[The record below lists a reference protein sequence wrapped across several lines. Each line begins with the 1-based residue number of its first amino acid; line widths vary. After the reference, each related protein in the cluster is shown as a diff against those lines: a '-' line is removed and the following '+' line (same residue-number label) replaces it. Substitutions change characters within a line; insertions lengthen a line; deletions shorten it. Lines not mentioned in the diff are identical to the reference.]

1 MQVKAPFRGLIAKQ
15 NQSPMEDVADREPLL
30 KMKRLYKKGS
40 SGEFHLI
47 DLILGLLVLAAL
59 AYALIVYGI
68 PWVKNLG
75 NQGNELSDKNAE
87 YSSEFLNDNNGD
99 TPTESDIDDGSAD
112 TGDADPTR
120 PAEQAGI
127 GEFAD
132 FAQTF
137 TSSSCIP
144 LGRRSDLHLGNT
156 QCWTS
161 NNDPLLFQVKFSDF
175 GGGCLYRFKACWY
188 DKSSG
193 ESQGC
198 KSYFTDHDGTNHQTT
213 VTSPIRHITNYNL
226 FCDNNDVNLRLDSN

>member
-1 MQVKAPFRGLIAKQ
+1 
-15 NQSPMEDVADREPLL
+15 MEDVADREPPL

-120 PAEQAGI
+120 PANIPGQAGD
-127 GEFAD
+127 FAD
-132 FAQTF
+132 MPPTL
-137 TSSSCIP
+137 TSISTCTAFGSYYDFH
-144 LGRRSDLHLGNT
+144 RDDARNT
-156 QCWTS
+156 QCWFGS
-161 NNDPLLFQVKFSDF
+161 NDPYVISVKYLGKAARCD
-175 GGGCLYRFKACWY
+175 YRFKACWY
-188 DKSSG
+188 NKDDGSTVDCKIYITQNNAENDKVALVG
-193 ESQGC
+193 GIV
-198 KSYFTDHDGTNHQTT
+198 HN
-213 VTSPIRHITNYNL
+213 TNYQAGAL
-226 FCDNNDVNLRLDSN
+226 GWMQCLEYVNVFLTKG